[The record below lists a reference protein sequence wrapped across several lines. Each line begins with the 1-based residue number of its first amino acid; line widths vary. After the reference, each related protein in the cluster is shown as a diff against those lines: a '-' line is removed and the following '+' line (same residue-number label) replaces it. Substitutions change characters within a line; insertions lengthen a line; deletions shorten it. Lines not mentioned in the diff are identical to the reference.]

1 MARANLSVPAR
12 AAGGEEFVA
21 CAVDGGTLP
30 FQVDADVAADQCLV
44 ELYLGSG
51 IIHTLRMYSL
61 VFAYSQD
68 DDSKYI
74 QRTIIERGTHEAVR
88 CSVNMVVQSS
98 SLPKAF
104 VGNHSRSLTQASDA
118 SSFYGVIESDLRVQC
133 QKPRYPVRRAASL
146 SPLHDTMWS
155 IR

>member
-51 IIHTLRMYSL
+51 ISPRSQYGWNRGMKHSITQQVLRQCPGPSL
-61 VFAYSQD
+61 
-68 DDSKYI
+68 
-74 QRTIIERGTHEAVR
+74 
-88 CSVNMVVQSS
+88 SVV
-98 SLPKAF
+98 LPKLAGA
-104 VGNHSRSLTQASDA
+104 V
-118 SSFYGVIESDLRVQC
+118 
-133 QKPRYPVRRAASL
+133 
-146 SPLHDTMWS
+146 
-155 IR
+155 